1 MVPGAGG
8 VECMHEGG
16 PCLPALG
23 SLPLSLYF
31 EGNAGLFTGSLISL
45 SLRLS
50 QRMGKGKNDLTGVY
64 NSLPQQVKTLSS
76 SRWHSYAKGC
86 LSGRRR
92 VMMHLMLL

>member
-1 MVPGAGG
+1 MNAR
-8 VECMHEGG
+8 G
-16 PCLPALG
+16 PCLLALG

-31 EGNAGLFTGSLISL
+31 EENAGLLQAFYSTSP
-45 SLRLS
+45 LRLS
-50 QRMGKGKNDLTGVY
+50 QEMGKGKNDPTHVY

-86 LSGRRR
+86 LSDRRG